1 MSLAN
6 NSPGSIL
13 DAASGPGLIREKA
26 IGEKAIGEKK
36 GGEDTD
42 DEGVVSFSRIDR
54 LRNSIPGNDSLL
66 DELIDLFVSDL
77 PKRLSA
83 IARAI
88 ECADTQALALQ
99 AHALRGGAA
108 NFGAGH
114 FDELCGTLEKIGGR
128 GALDETTLML
138 DKVRRESV
146 RVRDVLLTLK
156 SEHPV
161 IPPKARRF
169 APT

>member
-1 MSLAN
+1 
-6 NSPGSIL
+6 
-13 DAASGPGLIREKA
+13 
-26 IGEKAIGEKK
+26 
-36 GGEDTD
+36 
-42 DEGVVSFSRIDR
+42 
-54 LRNSIPGNDSLL
+54 
-66 DELIDLFVSDL
+66 
-77 PKRLSA
+77 
-83 IARAI
+83 
-88 ECADTQALALQ
+88 
-99 AHALRGGAA
+99 
-108 NFGAGH
+108 
-114 FDELCGTLEKIGGR
+114 LCETLEKIGGR